1 MAALAFYPRIARR
14 LAYEYAAVAR
24 EERKLS
30 DILVGYLDPAD
41 HVPSAQEIAEQNANN
56 ASGDSDET
64 ETGPDP
70 VEAKKRSTAVKRQG
84 TQHEEVAEEKGHN
97 TTEVQTESNNQDE
110 LRR

>member
-14 LAYEYAAVAR
+14 LADEYDTVAR

-56 ASGDSDET
+56 ASDDSEET

-70 VEAKKRSTAVKRQG
+70 VEAKKRFTALKRQC
-84 TQHEEVAEEKGHN
+84 TKTEKVLEEGLHQQRSPERNDKTG
-97 TTEVQTESNNQDE
+97 
-110 LRR
+110 